1 MNTQSVVARVERAG
15 LLPVVRAKSV
25 EQAIALAKALHRG
38 GIEALEI
45 TMTVPGATEVIS
57 ALKRDI
63 GDTALLGAGTVLS
76 PEDGKRCI
84 DSGATFLVSPGY
96 VPGLVNT
103 GHDHG
108 CPVML
113 GALTP
118 SEVLAAWKEGSD
130 FVKVFPC
137 SALGGASYLKALAA
151 PFPQIKLLPTGG
163 VTLET
168 MAEYV
173 AAGAAALGV
182 GNALADVSLLER
194 EGADAVAAL
203 AKRYQEAYTQAR
215 AAKARQGR

>member
-1 MNTQSVVARVERAG
+1 MSIENIVARVERAG

-25 EQAIALAKALHRG
+25 EQAITLSKALHKG
-38 GIEALEI
+38 GIESLEI
-45 TMTVPGATEVIS
+45 TMTVPGATDVIS

-63 GDTALLGAGTVLS
+63 GTTALLGAGTVLS
-76 PEDGKRCI
+76 AEDAKRCI
-84 DSGATFLVSPGY
+84 ESGATFLVSPGY
-96 VPGLVNT
+96 VPGLVKT
-103 GHDHG
+103 GHDHD
-108 CPVML
+108 CPVMM

-137 SALGGASYLKALAA
+137 SALGGASYLKALLA

-163 VTLET
+163 VTLDT

-182 GNALADVSLLER
+182 GNALADVNLLEK
-194 EGADAVAAL
+194 EGADAVTAL
-203 AKRYQEAYTQAR
+203 AKRYQEAYTK
-215 AAKARQGR
+215 AKAGKAR